1 MSWKLTRRS
10 SRGYWI
16 GLIASVMVIGTV
28 GCGGDARMYSV
39 GVDAEEESEHDD
51 PFHEHGHAVAAHR
64 PASFVETPNALR
76 RLHDEAVAEL
86 QDGDMKSAQAAIE
99 KLNDIARWLPE
110 LAGDTDLDETA
121 WNSVCEAGGSMEQR
135 YRTALRAL
143 RENTP
148 DGARESLSHA
158 EEQFHVL
165 DQAVEKLQAEDAS

>member
-1 MSWKLTRRS
+1 
-10 SRGYWI
+10 
-16 GLIASVMVIGTV
+16 MVIGTV

-39 GVDAEEESEHDD
+39 GVDAEEESEHGD

-64 PASFVETPNALR
+64 PASFVETPSALR
-76 RLHDEAVAEL
+76 RLHEKAVAAL
-86 QDGDMKSAQAAIE
+86 RDGNTKDVQETIE
-99 KLNDIARWLPE
+99 KLSDIARWLPE

-121 WNSVCEAGGSMEQR
+121 WNSVCEAGSSMEQR

-143 RENTP
+143 SDNAP
-148 DGARESLSHA
+148 DGATQSLRDA